1 MFVDIS
7 NDVFILSFSEGLTSE
22 ARFANT
28 VIAVDAIF
36 ADAIVTWVTGT
47 VVKVYLT
54 VCACVDKEGV
64 TTLDLKK
71 SSKHLTMAENMIQF

>member
-1 MFVDIS
+1 MV
-7 NDVFILSFSEGLTSE
+7 SFSEGLTSE

-47 VVKVYLT
+47 IINVFLT
-54 VCACVDKEGV
+54 ICACVDKE
-64 TTLDLKK
+64 KK
-71 SSKHLTMAENMIQF
+71 CFKSWPAFNI

>member
-1 MFVDIS
+1 MV
-7 NDVFILSFSEGLTSE
+7 SFSERLTSE

-47 VVKVYLT
+47 IIKVYLT
-54 VCACVDKEGV
+54 VCACVDKDEFEI
-64 TTLDLKK
+64 L
-71 SSKHLTMAENMIQF
+71 H